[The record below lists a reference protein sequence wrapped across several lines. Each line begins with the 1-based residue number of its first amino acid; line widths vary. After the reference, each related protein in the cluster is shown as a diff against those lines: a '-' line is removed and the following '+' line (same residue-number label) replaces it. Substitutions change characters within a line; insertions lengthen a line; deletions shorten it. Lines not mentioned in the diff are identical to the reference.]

1 MKMKYLSLFALSFCS
16 VSVCSY
22 ANDAVS
28 VYGRAHVGIQNS
40 DQDGD
45 SDTSIESYN
54 SRMGLKGSTKL
65 KEGLDIFYKYEFQV
79 EITDQDKDG
88 KSGDNLTA
96 RSQYLGIKGSYGQ
109 LLIGRDDTAMK
120 KSQGKVDL
128 MNDFAGDINSFFVG
142 ENRLGDTLQYT
153 TPALS
158 HLQFTVSYISEDN
171 SKQKGEDGLSLAA
184 SYGDSKLK
192 KTKVYVALAHDSK
205 VAGQDVSRVTVQGKL
220 GDLKLGGMYQ
230 QNEAIDTDEEV
241 DSYMVSASYNIDSY
255 TLLAQYQDS
264 DGASGKLK
272 DSGNAASVGVE
283 KSLSKQARMYLWY
296 SKFSLDNSEDHDTM
310 AVTLR
315 YDF

>member
-1 MKMKYLSLFALSFCS
+1 MKMKYLPFVALSLCS
-16 VSVCSY
+16 MSVCSY
-22 ANDAVS
+22 ANEAVS
-28 VYGRAHVGIQNS
+28 LYGRAHVGVQNS
-40 DQDGD
+40 DKDGD

-65 KEGLDIFYKYEFQV
+65 QDGLEVFYKYEFQV

-96 RSQYLGIKGSYGQ
+96 RSQYLGVKGSYGQ
-109 LLIGRDDTAMK
+109 LLIGRDDTPMK

-128 MNDFAGDINSFFVG
+128 MNDFSGDINSFFVG
-142 ENRLGDTLQYT
+142 ENRLGDTVQYT
-153 TPALS
+153 TPAIN
-158 HLQFTVSYISEDN
+158 HLQFTVSYIAEDN
-171 SKQKGEDGLSLAA
+171 SKQNGEDGLSLSA

-192 KTKVYVALAHDSK
+192 KTNVYVAVAHDNK
-205 VAGQDVSRVTVQGKL
+205 VAGQDINRVTVQGKL
-220 GDLKLGGMYQ
+220 GDFKLGGMYQ
-230 QNEAIDTDEEV
+230 QNEAIDSDEEV
-241 DSYMVSASYNIDSY
+241 DSFMVSAAYQIESY

-264 DGASGKLK
+264 DGAAGKLK

-296 SKFSLDNSEDHDTM
+296 SKFSLDNNEDHNTM